1 MDTLSE
7 LLKSIR
13 LTGAL
18 YVDARLRAPW
28 SYLTPPA
35 REFGALA
42 RLGAEHI
49 VPYHVVIEGRC
60 FVKPPRGA
68 PLELTAGDIV
78 AFPQG
83 ESHVLCSSPEL
94 APEPLSASYV
104 AEPIANGSVTP
115 ARNSGQGAPTHC
127 VCGCFAFDRWLSA
140 PLLGALPH
148 VLRVAFGDDP
158 DAQWLMSAVRSSVA
172 ESALERTGA
181 ATMRAKVSE
190 LLFVE
195 TIRRHLDQLHADQ
208 TGWLAGLRDPQVA
221 RALALM
227 HAQPEHPWT
236 LEELARRAG
245 SSRSSFAER
254 FAHFLGQPPMQYLTR
269 WRLALAADRLRDGRS
284 SIGRV
289 AERAGY
295 DSETSFTRAF
305 KREFGM
311 PPAQWR
317 RANGSAARA
326 SPASS

>member
-7 LLKSIR
+7 LLKTIR

-28 SYLTPPA
+28 SYLAPPA
-35 REFGALA
+35 SEFGALVDM
-42 RLGAEHI
+42 GADYI

-60 FVKPPRGA
+60 IVKPERGA
-68 PLELTAGDIV
+68 PVELVAGDVI
-78 AFPQG
+78 ALPRG
-83 ESHVLCSSPEL
+83 EAHVLCSSLDVAPEL
-94 APEPLSASYV
+94 LTAAGV

-115 ARNSGQGAPTHC
+115 ARNSSPGEAMHC
-127 VCGCFAFDRWLSA
+127 VCGCFAFDCQLSA
-140 PLLGALPH
+140 PLIGALPD
-148 VLRVAFGDDP
+148 VLRVALGDDS
-158 DAQWLMSAVRSSVA
+158 DGQWLVNAVRCSVA
-172 ESALERTGA
+172 ESALARTGA
-181 ATMRAKVSE
+181 GAMRAKLSE
-190 LLFVE
+190 LLFIE
-195 TIRRHLDQLHADQ
+195 TIRRHLEQLPANQ

-221 RALALM
+221 KALALM

-245 SSRSSFAER
+245 SSRSSFADR
-254 FAHFLGQPPMQYLTR
+254 FTQYLGQPPMQYLTR

-284 SIGRV
+284 SISRV

-311 PPAQWR
+311 PPSQWR
-317 RANGSAARA
+317 RANGSAVRA
-326 SPASS
+326 GPRV